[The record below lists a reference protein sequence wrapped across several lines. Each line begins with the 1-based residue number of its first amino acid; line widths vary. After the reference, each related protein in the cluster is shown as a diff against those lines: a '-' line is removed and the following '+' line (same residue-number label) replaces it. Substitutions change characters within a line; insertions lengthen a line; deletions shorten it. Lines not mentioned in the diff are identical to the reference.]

1 MIPLDIPPDII
12 DYVDEGRNPDIYT
25 REFVE
30 LVQKLNQFLKGKS
43 EAIGGF
49 RDVLAEE
56 MMKSMPEMKDDITK
70 VLEGREEREPNQ
82 ENGDTKPS

>member
-1 MIPLDIPPDII
+1 LHIPPDII

-43 EAIGGF
+43 EAFAGF

-70 VLEGREEREPNQ
+70 VLEGREERENMQ
-82 ENGDTKPS
+82 ENGI